1 MSKINGYDNEYAF
14 VKLFNQKPIKNL
26 DPVSRELID
35 TLFNYKN
42 DLSIITCWKNHYKQ
56 KADIMIKI
64 ENHIKGISIKKGIKN
79 SVHAEGI
86 SYFVDF
92 LKENNVPLSIIKEYL
107 KFHYADGT
115 INGKG
120 KKKISTND
128 YKLEHQ
134 DKIDIINSYFNNEQF
149 ISKCI
154 NRFIITG
161 ANSIYPISALI
172 YGEPNDYIFILPKEI
187 QKMII
192 MKKDMKSTGIHIGS
206 LQVQPKNR
214 CLNNNSKYEKDRYYV
229 QIKWYNLFDNYIEYK
244 YIQKT
249 YKY

>member
-1 MSKINGYDNEYAF
+1 MCKTNGYDNEYAF
-14 VKLFNQKPIKNL
+14 VKLFNQKHIKDL
-26 DPVSRELID
+26 DPKSRELID
-35 TLFNYKN
+35 TIFNYES
-42 DLSIITCWKNHYKQ
+42 DLSIITCWKNHYQQ
-56 KADIMIKI
+56 KADILIKI

-92 LKENNVPLSIIKEYL
+92 LKDSNIPLNVIKEYL

-120 KKKISTND
+120 KKRISTDD
-128 YKLEHQ
+128 YKLNHQ
-134 DKIDIINSYFNNEQF
+134 DKIDEINYYFNNEQF
-149 ISKCI
+149 IIKCI

-161 ANSIYPISALI
+161 VNSAYPISALI

-187 QKMII
+187 QEMIVK
-192 MKKDMKSTGIHIGS
+192 KKDMKSTGIHIGS

-214 CLNNNSKYEKDRYYV
+214 CLNNNPKYEKDRYCI

-244 YIQKT
+244 YNQKVD
-249 YKY
+249 K